1 MSIMNQIK
9 ERLTAV
15 AQSRLA
21 VAYILTVC
29 SCGAAGYSISD
40 PSERRFVGED
50 GIVEWLSATLFA
62 IPIGLSAIAYRGRSI
77 TAWDARLLGV
87 VSVLSLACL
96 LSELS
101 FGARIGGFSMP
112 AMKGGGELD
121 GGQDL
126 LMILKRQI
134 GSSIDN
140 YRYYFAAIVS
150 GVFAIVAT
158 LIILFRH
165 KIKDALQSIDYNF
178 QYAFFQAALSL
189 LSMAVLFDLY
199 ETSATMAFEEILELA
214 AAACL
219 SLSVL
224 EILGNRPAKQ
234 AQ

>member
-1 MSIMNQIK
+1 MSITNQIK
-9 ERLTAV
+9 DRLTAI

-21 VAYILTVC
+21 VAYTLIVC
-29 SCGAAGYSISD
+29 SCGAAGYSISE

-134 GSSIDN
+134 GSSDN

-178 QYAFFQAALSL
+178 QYAFFLAALSL